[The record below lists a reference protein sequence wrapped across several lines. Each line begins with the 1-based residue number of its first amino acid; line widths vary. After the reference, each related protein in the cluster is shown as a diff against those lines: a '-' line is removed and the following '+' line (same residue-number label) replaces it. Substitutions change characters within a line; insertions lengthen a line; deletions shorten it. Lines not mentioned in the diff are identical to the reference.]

1 MACSRRFLRSTPSLC
16 LLGLALAVAPLGG
29 VASGQAPIVVSPGF
43 KLTPAG
49 QDWFECSIA
58 VSQTNSNEALV
69 MSCDTLPGA
78 GFSYATILWGQ
89 SIALGRTALG
99 SLDVYAAPHPTDG
112 TAWFTGVHAGDP
124 SGTVVGWKNAGALS
138 IQSGDQALIATSGLQ
153 DKPGIAV
160 GVKPSTPTTIRHY
173 VVRQKGQDGGCNNFH
188 QHKSALSEN
197 AHLGP
202 GSWSWNEHVVEPAPG
217 SGSPCH
223 FRGWGAGPV
232 VLSTG
237 RIVVVMGD
245 EKSGP
250 NWLYNDGKPYAVYS
264 DDGID
269 WRPDYPTEPFVLVAP
284 GSVVA
289 PTTVNNNCQN
299 TCPQAGCGG
308 TPCGDTPYLAD
319 RRKNAPSIAVDRW
332 AGIDDVYVA
341 FYAKKSSSGSSNTD
355 IIVCRGIQD
364 DQGALTFPVILPD
377 HLLHLTDSLLGLSP
391 GEYGPDQFVPAIAV
405 DSCGGVNLMFYDNRH
420 DPDLTDAEEWVDVY
434 YARIMGFGTAN
445 PVVQQWRLTPRSF
458 RVDNLPTGFLG
469 DYHNLSVSADGNTLY
484 AAYIARDMADPENG
498 PRTCYLHR
506 INVNPCEG
514 FLLDFNGDGT
524 VNEDDTAVF
533 LAAFDAKAPE
543 ADLNLDWTVDAEDLT
558 LFLDWYASESAK

>member
-1 MACSRRFLRSTPSLC
+1 MVCSRHFLRSTPSLC

-29 VASGQAPIVVSPGF
+29 VALGQAPIVVSPGF
-43 KLTPAG
+43 KLTPVG
-49 QDWFECSIA
+49 QEWFECSVA

-89 SIALGRTALG
+89 SIALGRTVLG

-112 TAWFTGVHAGDP
+112 TVWFTGVHAGDP

-160 GVKPSTPTTIRHY
+160 GVKPGTPTTIRHY

-202 GSWSWNEHVVEPAPG
+202 GSWTWNEHVVEPVPG
-217 SGSPCH
+217 SGSLCH

-237 RIVVVMGD
+237 RVVVVMGD

-264 DDGID
+264 DDGVD
-269 WRPDYPTEPFVLVAP
+269 WRPDYPTEPFILVAP
-284 GSVVA
+284 GTVVA
-289 PTTVNNNCQN
+289 PTTVNNDCQN

-332 AGIDDVYVA
+332 AAIDDVYVA
-341 FYAKKSSSGSSNTD
+341 FYAKSSAGSTNTD
-355 IIVCRGIQD
+355 LILSRSTDRGQS
-364 DQGALTFPVILPD
+364 FPVGQQTFLQV
-377 HLLHLTDSLLGLSP
+377 TDSLLGLTADTH
-391 GEYGPDQFVPAIAV
+391 GPDQFVPAIAI
-405 DSCGGVNLMFYDNRH
+405 DACGGVNLMFYDNRH

-445 PVVQQWRLTPRSF
+445 PIVQQWRLTPESF

-484 AAYIARDMADPENG
+484 AAYIARDMADPEHG
-498 PRTCYLHR
+498 PHTRYLHR

-514 FLLDFNGDGT
+514 FLLDFNGDGN
-524 VNEDDTAVF
+524 VDEADTTLF
-533 LAAFDAKAPE
+533 LAAFDAKDPQ
-543 ADLNLDWTVDAEDLT
+543 ADLNLDWAVDAEDLT
-558 LFLDWYASESAK
+558 LFLDWYASESAM

>member
-1 MACSRRFLRSTPSLC
+1 MESSVRRSRSGHLRS
-16 LLGLALAVAPLGG
+16 LLILGSALTAFCAT
-29 VASGQAPIVVSPGF
+29 ATGQAPVVVSPGF

-49 QDWFECSIA
+49 QEWFECSVA
-58 VSQTNSNEALV
+58 VSRTNSNEALV

-78 GFSYATILWGQ
+78 GFSHATVLWGQ
-89 SIALGRTALG
+89 SIALGRTALE

-112 TAWFTGVHAGDP
+112 TVWFTGVHAGDP

-237 RIVVVMGD
+237 RVVVVLRD
-245 EKSGP
+245 EKAGSG
-250 NWLYNDGKPYAVYS
+250 WLYNHDGKPYVVYS
-264 DDGID
+264 DDGSD
-269 WRPDYPTEPFVLVAP
+269 WKPDSVEQMILVAP
-284 GSVVA
+284 GSA
-289 PTTVNNNCQN
+289 AAATTVENDCQY
-299 TCPQAGCGG
+299 TCPHAGCGG
-308 TPCGDTPYLAD
+308 TPCGDTPYLVD

-332 AGIDDVYVA
+332 TFIDDVYVA
-341 FYAKKSSSGSSNTD
+341 FYAKSSPESSNTD
-355 IIVCRGIQD
+355 LVIARGVEDNGILSFPITP
-364 DQGALTFPVILPD
+364 DQ
-377 HLLHLTDSLLGLSP
+377 LLVLTDALLGLTA
-391 GEYGPDQFVPAIAV
+391 GTHGPDQLVPAIAI
-405 DSCGGVNLMFYDNRH
+405 DACGGVNLMFYDSRH

-445 PVVQQWRLTPRSF
+445 PVVQQWRLTPQRF

-558 LFLDWYASESAK
+558 LFLDRYADESAK